1 MFDAV
6 DTLEIDLRQFAD
18 GGYRL
23 ALPFRLGSSE
33 VGKAL
38 IQLAAGKPVDALGG
52 EREQDRARSGILR
65 EAATQFVAGIMLGPS
80 SDHFTTLGVSPEAD
94 PSVIRDNFRRL
105 MALVHPDAQP
115 VGFPAD
121 AASRVNRAYAVL
133 SESGSRAAYAARE
146 LGLTPFEP
154 VVFNA
159 EPSLRR
165 ASASTSEAGGRDTG
179 NRLLG
184 WLRMLRARQ
193 SLLWVAALL
202 LLPVGALVIS
212 FFSYERPRQLVEA
225 RPRVKFSAN
234 LETQREATRPVD
246 IVTPPP
252 LQAALD
258 RRTATPTA
266 TASGNSSADDKKQS
280 SPTIAKSPGAQNSD
294 ASPDSPLKYSFA
306 LQTTTKSSEP
316 PPSSPLSVSLAAT
329 PARAVP
335 AVPSVDATVKVTGP
349 SLAPGEP
356 ARASEA
362 QQIATHM
369 ATPAV
374 APQLAVPVRTVAVDR
389 IDANARIRSA
399 DAEAIVIRFS
409 NAYESGSIGA
419 FGQLFAPGM
428 SGRRQMLGDYERVF
442 SSTRQRTIKFNQLKH
457 AVSGERLSTSGYAV
471 VTTTDQDNRTLTQRV
486 FLEFEIGRDQGEP
499 RIERLANYVIN

>member
-6 DTLEIDLRQFAD
+6 DALEIDLRQFAD

-38 IQLAAGKPVDALGG
+38 IQLAAGRPVDALGG
-52 EREQDRARSGILR
+52 EREQDRTRPGMLR
-65 EAATQFVAGIMLGPS
+65 EAATRFVSGIMLGPS

-94 PSVIRDNFRRL
+94 ASVIRDNFRRL

-133 SESGSRAAYAARE
+133 SEPGSRAAYAARE
-146 LGLTPFEP
+146 LGLTPFGP

-165 ASASTSEAGGRDTG
+165 AAASTTDASGRDTG

-225 RPRVKFSAN
+225 RPRVKFSAD
-234 LETQREATRPVD
+234 LETPREAARPGD
-246 IVTPPP
+246 LITPAP
-252 LQAALD
+252 LQVALD

-266 TASGNSSADDKKQS
+266 SASGNSSADDKQQA
-280 SPTIAKSPGAQNSD
+280 SPSIAKNPGAQNSD
-294 ASPDSPLKYSFA
+294 PSPDSPLKYSFA
-306 LQTTTKSSEP
+306 LQTATRSSEP
-316 PPSSPLSVSLAAT
+316 PPSPPPSASPAAT
-329 PARAVP
+329 PSRAIP
-335 AVPSVDATVKVTGP
+335 APSVDTTVKATGP
-349 SLAPGEP
+349 LLAPVEP
-356 ARASEA
+356 ARVTEA
-362 QQIATHM
+362 QQVATHV

-374 APQLAVPVRTVAVDR
+374 APQPTLPVRTVAVDR
-389 IDANARIRSA
+389 FDANTRIRSA
-399 DAEAIVIRFS
+399 DAEAIVVRFS

-442 SSTRQRTIKFNQLKH
+442 SSTRQRSIKFNQLKH
-457 AVSGERLSTSGYAV
+457 AVSGERFSTSGYAV